1 MINNQVIYQIF
12 VRNYSREGTFSI
24 VEKDLKRIKELGT
37 DIIYLMPIH
46 EIGKENRKGTYGSPY
61 AIKDY
66 YSITPDYGTL
76 DDFKSLIGATHDLG
90 MKIIIDMV
98 FNHTS
103 PDNVLIKEHPEYYF
117 YKNGKRGNRVGDWSD
132 IVDLDHS
139 REDVQDYLVDVLKY
153 WVNVGVD
160 GFRFDVAS
168 MIPLSFFKKARK
180 ALGDKTIFIGES
192 IDYGFHDYLKGVGI
206 NATKDE
212 EMFPTFDS
220 LYNYSW
226 FRDLEG
232 YLSGKEDLSSF
243 IDSLNNDEALLY
255 NLGTRLNCLENH
267 DNERI
272 ASYLDGDK
280 LLSIISFLGFIKG
293 NMFIYMG
300 QEYGVQYK
308 PELFEKDP
316 VEWIENETIYS
327 AYKKAI
333 KEKKKLNLSL
343 SDRMLFEKTDNG
355 ISVSVDKTIKKVFR
369 F

>member
-1 MINNQVIYQIF
+1 MINNQIIYQIF
-12 VRNYSREGTFSI
+12 VRNYSLEGTFSA
-24 VEKDLKRIKELGT
+24 VERDLPRIKALGA
-37 DIIYLMPIH
+37 DIVYLMPIH
-46 EIGKENRKGTYGSPY
+46 EIGVLNRKGTYGSPY

-76 DDFKSLIGATHDLG
+76 DDFKSLIKATHDLG

-103 PDNVLIKEHPEYYF
+103 PDNVLVKEHSEYYF

-139 REDVQDYLVDVLKY
+139 RSDVQEYLVNVLKY
-153 WVNVGVD
+153 WVDIGVD

-180 ALGDKTIFIGES
+180 ELGDDIIFIAES
-192 IDYGFHDYLKGVGI
+192 IDVGFHIYLKSVGI
-206 NATKDE
+206 FATNDE
-212 EMFPTFDS
+212 DMFPTFDS

-226 FRDLEG
+226 YRELECYFRG
-232 YLSGKEDLSSF
+232 KVSLSTLVDALRK
-243 IDSLNNDEALLY
+243 DEELLY

-272 ASYLDGDK
+272 ASFLHGDK
-280 LLSIISFLGFIKG
+280 LKSIISFLGFIKG

-300 QEYGVQYK
+300 QEYGTKHK

-316 VEWIENETIYS
+316 VVWKENKEIYNAYIE
-327 AYKKAI
+327 AI
-333 KEKKKLNLSL
+333 KEKKSL
-343 SDRMLFEKTDNG
+343 SFKSE
-355 ISVSVDKTIKKVFR
+355 DKMVFTQDGDSIIAEIKGIKKR
-369 F
+369 FTF